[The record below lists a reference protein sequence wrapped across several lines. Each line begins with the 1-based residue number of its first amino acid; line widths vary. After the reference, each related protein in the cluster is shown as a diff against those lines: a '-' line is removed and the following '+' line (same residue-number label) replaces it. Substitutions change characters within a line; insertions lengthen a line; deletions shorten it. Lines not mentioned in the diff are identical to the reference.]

1 MPIRLCPGLGRMLI
15 SLCRGLGRVLIR
27 LCQSLGRVLIGL
39 CRGLWT
45 GALLSVGHFL
55 GAPDLGPWTLGG
67 RSMIGDGRRFGGG
80 NWLARAIESERK
92 VSKVDAIEAPV
103 KFRGKLC
110 GIRQD
115 WRRCFRRCGG
125 GWLGGVRGR
134 RPRAWRWWGD
144 PPVVGRD
151 WSPVSSNKACG
162 YCCRTPG
169 DH

>member
-1 MPIRLCPGLGRMLI
+1 MPIRLCPGLCRMLI

-80 NWLARAIESERK
+80 KWLARAIESERK
-92 VSKVDAIEAPV
+92 VSKVDAIYRGPCQVPRQALWNSSRLEAV
-103 KFRGKLC
+103 LSAV
-110 GIRQD
+110 
-115 WRRCFRRCGG
+115 WRR
-125 GWLGGVRGR
+125 LAGR
-134 RPRAWRWWGD
+134 RAWAA
-144 PPVVGRD
+144 PSCVALVGGSAGC
-151 WSPVSSNKACG
+151 WS
-162 YCCRTPG
+162 
-169 DH
+169 